1 MINEPI
7 LTPAPETTKPTSNYQ
22 TRAMLEESVRTLK
35 ARVRE
40 LESAVPVVANNSA
53 VTADVPRDG
62 IDYLILRSLAEMLVR
77 LCRQSNPDMNPLMA
91 SLIGQ
96 MGNVCDRKLNES

>member
-1 MINEPI
+1 MSYEPI
-7 LTPAPETTKPTSNYQ
+7 LEPAPDTTKPASTYQ

-40 LESAVPVVANNSA
+40 LEAKVPTVATSATVAS
-53 VTADVPRDG
+53 DVPRDG
-62 IDYLILRSLAEMLVR
+62 IDYLKLRALAEMLVR
-77 LCRQSNPDMNPLMA
+77 LCRQSNPEMNPLMA

-96 MGNVCDRKLNES
+96 MGDVCDRK